1 MIGQFDPEGFIKE
14 QVQSIESE
22 VGNGKAV
29 IAASGG
35 VDSTVCAVLTFKAVG
50 ERLVAAFID
59 DGLMREGEPEEVTN
73 FFRERNMSTRLID
86 AKGEF
91 FDALRGILDPEAKRK
106 AFRDAFYRVLG
117 RVLSEEGADCLI
129 QGTIAADIS
138 ETVRGIKTQHNV
150 LEQIGID
157 YGLRV
162 IEPLREIYK
171 PQVREVARCLGMPLQ
186 VSERRPFPGPGLA
199 TRVLGEVT
207 PERVDIV
214 RKATRI
220 VESEAEGIE
229 HFQSLAVLLSDKAT
243 GIREGKRAYG
253 DIVVV
258 RVVRSE
264 DAMRAEAAK
273 VPWQILRRIGQRII
287 SEIPQVVHVLYSI
300 TDKPPATI
308 EFQ

>member
-1 MIGQFDPEGFIKE
+1 LRE
-14 QVQSIESE
+14 
-22 VGNGKAV
+22 
-29 IAASGG
+29 
-35 VDSTVCAVLTFKAVG
+35 
-50 ERLVAAFID
+50 ER
-59 DGLMREGEPEEVTN
+59 
-73 FFRERNMSTRLID
+73 
-86 AKGEF
+86 
-91 FDALRGILDPEAKRK
+91 
-106 AFRDAFYRVLG
+106 
-117 RVLSEEGADCLI
+117 ADCLI
-129 QGTIAADIS
+129 QGTIAADVS

-150 LEQIGID
+150 LEQISVD
-157 YGLRV
+157 YGIRV

-171 PQVREVARCLGMPLQ
+171 PQVREVARAFSLPLQ

-207 PERVDIV
+207 PEKVDIV

-258 RVVRSE
+258 RVVKSE
-264 DAMRAEAAK
+264 DAMRAEATK
-273 VPWQILRRIGQRII
+273 VPWQTLRRIGQRIV
-287 SEIPQVVHVLYSI
+287 SEIPKVVHVLYSI

>member
-1 MIGQFDPEGFIKE
+1 MNGQFNTEGFIKE

-22 VGNGKAV
+22 VGSGKAV

-35 VDSTVCAVLTFKAVG
+35 VDSTVCAVLAFKAVG

-59 DGLMREGEPEEVTN
+59 DGLMREGEPEDVTN
-73 FFRERNMSTRLID
+73 FFRERKMSTRLID
-86 AKGEF
+86 AKDEF

-106 AFRDAFYRVLG
+106 AFRDVFYRVLG
-117 RVLSEEGADCLI
+117 RVLREERADCLI
-129 QGTIAADIS
+129 QGTIAADVS

-150 LEQIGID
+150 LEQISVD
-157 YGLRV
+157 YGIRV

-171 PQVREVARCLGMPLQ
+171 PQVREVARAFSLPLQ

-207 PERVDIV
+207 PEKVDIV

-258 RVVRSE
+258 RVVKSE
-264 DAMRAEAAK
+264 DAMRAEATK
-273 VPWQILRRIGQRII
+273 VPWQTLRRIGQRIV
-287 SEIPQVVHVLYSI
+287 SEIPKVVHVLYSI